1 MVEKCEDAAG
11 EGSQRHGPLTDMV
24 YTPDIYQGV
33 FCFCFFFFFCL
44 LHKREKREDEEKQKK
59 GKSDEK

>member
-33 FCFCFFFFFCL
+33 FSFGFFLFLFTA
-44 LHKREKREDEEKQKK
+44 
-59 GKSDEK
+59 